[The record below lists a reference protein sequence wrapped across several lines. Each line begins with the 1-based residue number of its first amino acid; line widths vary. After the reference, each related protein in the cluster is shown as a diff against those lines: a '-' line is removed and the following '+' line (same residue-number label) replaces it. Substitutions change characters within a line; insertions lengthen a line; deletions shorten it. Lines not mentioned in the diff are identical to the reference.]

1 MKARVGVYICHCG
14 INIAATV
21 DVEAVTA
28 FAQTLPN
35 VVVARDYTYMCSDPG
50 QELIKSDIEEYGLTH
65 VVVAACSPR
74 MHEPTFR
81 GVVEQAGINPY
92 CFEMANIR
100 EQCSWVHG
108 ERVRA
113 TEKAKQ
119 LVASAV
125 AKASLLRP
133 LEEREVG
140 VIPAALVIG
149 GGIAGIEA
157 ALDIANAGFKVYLV
171 EKEPTIGGRMA
182 QLNRTFPTLESC
194 LELLVPRMREVVE
207 HPSIELLTSS
217 QVVDIGGYIGN
228 FQVKVR
234 RRPRYVDGDKC
245 TACGECAEACVL
257 NGEIGN
263 DFELGLGKRAAIY
276 MPFAKAVPSVY
287 AVDSERC
294 LFVRGG
300 GCGES
305 PACVDACPEGA
316 IDFEQQEEIIEFEVG
331 SVVVAI
337 GYDQF
342 DARIKPELGYGQYP
356 NVITGLEFERL
367 SSASGPTGG
376 VISLNGREPRPEPFD
391 YAQDRPVEGPKE
403 VVFIQCVGSRDQ
415 SVGNEYCSRV
425 CCMYTAKQAHLVKER
440 IPEAEVTVFYTDVRA
455 FGKGFEEFY
464 DRVRGEGVRYR
475 HGSPSEIYKRGDK
488 VVVRVEDTLLGE
500 PLEMEADLVVLATG
514 VVPRRG
520 AQGIAEL
527 LKLPRSPDGFFAE
540 AHPKMRPVDTV
551 NDGIY
556 LAGCCQGPK
565 DIPDTIAQAKAAAS
579 SAMIPLSRGKVKV
592 ESVTGVV
599 ELETC
604 AGCGI
609 CESLCTYGAL
619 ARDDRRGIMAVNEV
633 LCKGCGACAAACPSG
648 TMILSHFTHEQIMAQ
663 IEAMLER
670 CPERLD

>member
-1 MKARVGVYICHCG
+1 MYVCHCG

-21 DVEAVTA
+21 DVEAVAA
-28 FAQTLPN
+28 FAETLPN
-35 VVVARDYTYMCSDPG
+35 VVAARHYTYMCSDPG
-50 QELIKSDIEEYGLTH
+50 QDLIKTDIREHGLTH
-65 VVVAACSPR
+65 VVVASCSPT

-81 GVVEQAGINPY
+81 GVVQEAGINPY
-92 CFEMANIR
+92 CYEMANIR
-100 EQCSWVHG
+100 EQCSWVHKD
-108 ERVRA
+108 RARA

-119 LVASAV
+119 IVASAV
-125 AKASLLRP
+125 AKAALLQP

-140 VIPAALVIG
+140 VTPAALVIG
-149 GGIAGIEA
+149 GGIAGIAA

-194 LELLVPRMREVVE
+194 LELLGPRVSAVAE
-207 HPSIELLTSS
+207 HPNIELLTSS
-217 QVVDIGGYIGN
+217 EVVDIEGYIGN
-228 FQVKVR
+228 FQVEVR
-234 RRPRYVDGDKC
+234 QRSR
-245 TACGECAEACVL
+245 E
-257 NGEIGN
+257 
-263 DFELGLGKRAAIY
+263 EL
-276 MPFAKAVPSVY
+276 
-287 AVDSERC
+287 
-294 LFVRGG
+294 
-300 GCGES
+300 
-305 PACVDACPEGA
+305 
-316 IDFEQQEEIIEFEVG
+316 IEFDVG
-331 SVVVAI
+331 SIVVAI
-337 GYDQF
+337 GYDHF
-342 DARIKPELGYGQYP
+342 DARLKPELGYGEYP
-356 NVITGLEFERL
+356 NIITAPEFERL
-367 SSASGPTGG
+367 SMELGNNGAGSTTRPPDHPTT
-376 VISLNGREPRPEPFD
+376 RPKD
-391 YAQDRPVEGPKE
+391 

-415 SVGNEYCSRV
+415 SVGHEYCSRV

-440 IPEAEVTVFYTDVRA
+440 LPQANVTIFYMDVRT

-464 DRVRGEGVRYR
+464 DRVRREGVRYR
-475 HGSPSEIYKRGDK
+475 RGSVSEIYKRGDK
-488 VVVRVEDTLLGE
+488 VVVRAEDTLLGE

-514 VVPRRG
+514 IVPRRD

-540 AHPKMRPVDTV
+540 AHPKLRPVDTV

-599 ELETC
+599 EVELC

-619 ARDDRRGIMAVNEV
+619 TRDDRRGIMTVNKV

-648 TMILSHFTHEQIMAQ
+648 TMTLSHFTHDQILAQ
-663 IEAMLER
+663 VEVMLE
-670 CPERLD
+670 

>member
-1 MKARVGVYICHCG
+1 MRARVGVYVCHCG

-21 DVEAVTA
+21 DVEAVAA

-50 QELIKSDIEEYGLTH
+50 QELIKGDIREHELTH
-65 VVVAACSPR
+65 VVVASCSPR

-81 GVVEQAGINPY
+81 GVVQEAGINPY

-108 ERVRA
+108 EREEA
-113 TEKAKQ
+113 TDKAKQ

-125 AKASLLRP
+125 AKAALLQP
-133 LEEREVG
+133 LEEREVS
-140 VIPAALVIG
+140 VTPAALVIG

-157 ALDIANAGFKVYLV
+157 ALDIANAGFQVYLV

-182 QLNRTFPTLESC
+182 QLNKTFPTLESC
-194 LELLVPRMREVVE
+194 LELLAPRMVAVTE
-207 HPSIELLTSS
+207 HPNIELLTSS
-217 QVVDIGGYIGN
+217 EVVDIEGYIGN

-234 RRPRYVDGDKC
+234 QRPR
-245 TACGECAEACVL
+245 E
-257 NGEIGN
+257 
-263 DFELGLGKRAAIY
+263 EL
-276 MPFAKAVPSVY
+276 
-287 AVDSERC
+287 
-294 LFVRGG
+294 
-300 GCGES
+300 
-305 PACVDACPEGA
+305 
-316 IDFEQQEEIIEFEVG
+316 IEFDVG
-331 SVVVAI
+331 SIVVAI
-337 GYDQF
+337 GYDHF

-356 NVITGLEFERL
+356 NVITAPEFEGL
-367 SSASGPTGG
+367 FVELGSNGSGLTTRPPDHPT
-376 VISLNGREPRPEPFD
+376 I
-391 YAQDRPVEGPKE
+391 QPKD
-403 VVFIQCVGSRDQ
+403 VVFIQCVGSRDET
-415 SVGNEYCSRV
+415 VGNEYCSRV
-425 CCMYTAKQAHLVKER
+425 CCMYTAKQAHLVKEKL
-440 IPEAEVTVFYTDVRA
+440 PLANVTIFYMDVRA

-464 DRVRGEGVRYR
+464 DRVRGEGVMYR
-475 HGSPSEIYKRGDK
+475 RGSVSEIYKRGDR
-488 VVVRVEDTLLGE
+488 VVVRAEDTLLGE
-500 PLEMEADLVVLATG
+500 PMEMEADLVVLATG

-540 AHPKMRPVDTV
+540 AHPKLKPVDTV

-579 SAMIPLSRGKVKV
+579 SAMIPLSRGRVKV

-599 ELETC
+599 EVDLC

-619 ARDDRRGIMAVNEV
+619 ARDDRRGIMSVNEV

-648 TMILSHFTHEQIMAQ
+648 TMTLSHFTHDQIMAQ
-663 IEAMLER
+663 IEAMLE
-670 CPERLD
+670 

>member
-1 MKARVGVYICHCG
+1 MRARVGVYVCHCG

-21 DVEAVTA
+21 DVAAVAA

-50 QELIKSDIEEYGLTH
+50 QELIKGDIREHGLTH
-65 VVVAACSPR
+65 VVVASCSPN

-81 GVVEQAGINPY
+81 GVVQEAGINPY
-92 CFEMANIR
+92 CYEMANIR
-100 EQCSWVHG
+100 EQCSWVHKD
-108 ERVRA
+108 RARA

-125 AKASLLRP
+125 AKAALLQP
-133 LEEREVG
+133 LEEREVS
-140 VIPAALVIG
+140 VTPAALVIG

-182 QLNRTFPTLESC
+182 QLNKTFPTLESC
-194 LELLVPRMREVVE
+194 LELLGPRMRAVAE
-207 HPSIELLTSS
+207 HPNIELLTSS
-217 QVVDIGGYIGN
+217 EVVGIEGYIGN
-228 FQVKVR
+228 FQVEVQHATR
-234 RRPRYVDGDKC
+234 NTQHARH
-245 TACGECAEACVL
+245 
-257 NGEIGN
+257 
-263 DFELGLGKRAAIY
+263 
-276 MPFAKAVPSVY
+276 
-287 AVDSERC
+287 
-294 LFVRGG
+294 
-300 GCGES
+300 
-305 PACVDACPEGA
+305 
-316 IDFEQQEEIIEFEVG
+316 FEVG

-337 GYDQF
+337 GYDHF
-342 DARIKPELGYGQYP
+342 DARLKPELGYSSYP
-356 NVITGLEFERL
+356 NVITAPEFEGL
-367 SSASGPTGG
+367 FVELGSNGSGLTTRPPDHPT
-376 VISLNGREPRPEPFD
+376 I
-391 YAQDRPVEGPKE
+391 QPKD
-403 VVFIQCVGSRDQ
+403 VVFIQCVGSRDET
-415 SVGNEYCSRV
+415 VGNEYCSRV
-425 CCMYTAKQAHLVKER
+425 CCMYTAKQAHLVKEKL
-440 IPEAEVTVFYTDVRA
+440 PLANVTIFYMDVRA

-464 DRVRGEGVRYR
+464 DRVRGEGVMYR
-475 HGSPSEIYKRGDK
+475 RGSVSEIYKRGDR
-488 VVVRVEDTLLGE
+488 VVVRAEDTLLGE
-500 PLEMEADLVVLATG
+500 PMEMEADLVVLATG

-540 AHPKMRPVDTV
+540 AHPKLKPVDTV

-579 SAMIPLSRGKVKV
+579 SAMIPLSRGRVKV

-599 ELETC
+599 EVDLC

-619 ARDDRRGIMAVNEV
+619 ARDDRRGIMSVNEV

-648 TMILSHFTHEQIMAQ
+648 TMTLSHFTHDQIMAQ
-663 IEAMLER
+663 IEAMLE
-670 CPERLD
+670 

>member
-1 MKARVGVYICHCG
+1 MKSRVGVYVCHCG

-21 DVEAVTA
+21 DVEAVAA
-28 FAQTLPN
+28 FAETLPN
-35 VVVARDYTYMCSDPG
+35 VVAARHYTYMCSDPG
-50 QELIKSDIEEYGLTH
+50 QDLIKTDIREHGLTH
-65 VVVAACSPR
+65 VVVASCSPT

-81 GVVEQAGINPY
+81 GVVQEAGINPY
-92 CFEMANIR
+92 CYEMANIR
-100 EQCSWVHG
+100 EQCSWVHKD
-108 ERVRA
+108 RARA

-119 LVASAV
+119 IVASAV
-125 AKASLLRP
+125 AKAALLQP

-140 VIPAALVIG
+140 VTPAALVIG
-149 GGIAGIEA
+149 GGIAGIAA

-194 LELLVPRMREVVE
+194 LELLGPRVSAVAE
-207 HPSIELLTSS
+207 HPNIELLTSS
-217 QVVDIGGYIGN
+217 EVVDIEGYIGN
-228 FQVKVR
+228 FQVEVR
-234 RRPRYVDGDKC
+234 QRSR
-245 TACGECAEACVL
+245 E
-257 NGEIGN
+257 
-263 DFELGLGKRAAIY
+263 EL
-276 MPFAKAVPSVY
+276 
-287 AVDSERC
+287 
-294 LFVRGG
+294 
-300 GCGES
+300 
-305 PACVDACPEGA
+305 
-316 IDFEQQEEIIEFEVG
+316 IEFDVG
-331 SVVVAI
+331 SIVVAI
-337 GYDQF
+337 GYDHF
-342 DARIKPELGYGQYP
+342 DARLKPELGYGEYP
-356 NVITGLEFERL
+356 NIITAPEFERL
-367 SSASGPTGG
+367 SMELGNNGAGSTTRPPDHPTT
-376 VISLNGREPRPEPFD
+376 RPKD
-391 YAQDRPVEGPKE
+391 

-415 SVGNEYCSRV
+415 SVGHEYCSRV

-440 IPEAEVTVFYTDVRA
+440 LPQANVTIFYMDVRT

-464 DRVRGEGVRYR
+464 DRVRREGVRYR
-475 HGSPSEIYKRGDK
+475 RGSVSEIYKRGDK
-488 VVVRVEDTLLGE
+488 VVVRAEDTLLGE

-514 VVPRRG
+514 IVPRRD

-540 AHPKMRPVDTV
+540 AHPKLRPVDTV

-599 ELETC
+599 EVELC

-619 ARDDRRGIMAVNEV
+619 TRDDRRGIMTVNKV

-648 TMILSHFTHEQIMAQ
+648 TMTLSHFTHDQILAQ
-663 IEAMLER
+663 VEVMLE
-670 CPERLD
+670 